1 MYALRAK
8 RRFLLLRELC
18 GSRPAFS
25 VFNQSSRQAHAIA
38 GDQQRNLDG
47 RHNRMAKEFDR
58 LRETQCDSSTGAV
71 ISAISVRVTP
81 PNTSSR
87 ARECP

>member
-8 RRFLLLRELC
+8 RCFLLVRELC
-18 GSRPAFS
+18 GSRLAFP
-25 VFNQSSRQAHAIA
+25 VLNQSRQPQAIT

-47 RHNRMAKEFDR
+47 RHNRMTTEFDR

>member
-47 RHNRMAKEFDR
+47 RHNRMAKESIACAKLNATAAPAQSS
-58 LRETQCDSSTGAV
+58 LR
-71 ISAISVRVTP
+71 SA
-81 PNTSSR
+81 
-87 ARECP
+87 CG